1 MDLYLSNTNK
11 FKLVSPGHYVAKVG
25 FSKDIHGKNSWCM
38 LSHGIW
44 IKKDFIHY
52 GPLVYHVDEGNPL
65 IDFYYNVNEW
75 LQDDFNFWGS
85 DDIVANDG
93 TMLDDFINFECIKIY
108 KKHFKEKKG

>member
-1 MDLYLSNTNK
+1 MVRILDVCLAMVFEL
-11 FKLVSPGHYVAKVG
+11 
-25 FSKDIHGKNSWCM
+25 
-38 LSHGIW
+38 
-44 IKKDFIHY
+44 KKTLFIR
-52 GPLVYHVDEGNPL
+52 PLVYHVDEGNPL